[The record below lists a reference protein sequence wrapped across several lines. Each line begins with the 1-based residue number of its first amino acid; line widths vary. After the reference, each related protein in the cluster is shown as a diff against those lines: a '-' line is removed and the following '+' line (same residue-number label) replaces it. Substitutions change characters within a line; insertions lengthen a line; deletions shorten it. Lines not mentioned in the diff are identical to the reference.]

1 MRITYEKINELKKSA
16 NNHRRALYRRFVEA
30 HEVFN
35 NQNQSAI
42 KVIAEY
48 NFWGGYH
55 YAILKMEQIKRLSK

>member
-16 NNHRRALYRRFVEA
+16 TDHREVLYERFVEA
-30 HEVFN
+30 HDVIN

-42 KVIAEY
+42 KVISEF

>member
-1 MRITYEKINELKKSA
+1 MRITYEKLNELKEIA
-16 NNHRRALYRRFVEA
+16 NTHRKTLFNRFVEA
-30 HEVFN
+30 HEVYN

-55 YAILKMEQIKRLSK
+55 YALLKMEQYKR